1 MKTIIIQKWKKQNK
15 LAESKLLSKTVNIS
29 TIIHNET
36 YPFTIIDMCLFMWHI
51 RIPIILLGE
60 SKKSI
65 RTMRFQHSEVKHN
78 TFFFVRI
85 GRLKKNFTFNLSKQT
100 QGRIKIGLSQLK
112 TDEIRKSIEE
122 NTLNNFED
130 YLLNKIKFN

>member
-1 MKTIIIQKWKKQNK
+1 
-15 LAESKLLSKTVNIS
+15 
-29 TIIHNET
+29 
-36 YPFTIIDMCLFMWHI
+36 
-51 RIPIILLGE
+51 
-60 SKKSI
+60 
-65 RTMRFQHSEVKHN
+65 MRFQHSEVKHN

-100 QGRIKIGLSQLK
+100 QGRIKIGLAQLK